1 MGGNADAMA
10 SNADTVGSDTDAVA
24 TTPHTMASGTA
35 AMASNADTVAI
46 TPHPHAPHVHH
57 VPGGYVVDLP
67 PHDDT
72 DRVALG
78 CVFARDLTEA
88 IKRLD
93 LMRAALGAAW
103 VAERATTLT
112 KDPHAP

>member
-1 MGGNADAMA
+1 MGR
-10 SNADTVGSDTDAVA
+10 NADTVASGTVA
-24 TTPHTMASGTA
+24 TTPHTMASDTV
-35 AMASNADTVAI
+35 ASNADAVASNT
-46 TPHPHAPHVHH
+46 TPHPHVHH

-67 PHDDT
+67 PHGDT

-93 LMRAALGAAW
+93 VMRAAISAAW
-103 VAERATTLT
+103 VAERATTST
-112 KDPHAP
+112 KESDAS